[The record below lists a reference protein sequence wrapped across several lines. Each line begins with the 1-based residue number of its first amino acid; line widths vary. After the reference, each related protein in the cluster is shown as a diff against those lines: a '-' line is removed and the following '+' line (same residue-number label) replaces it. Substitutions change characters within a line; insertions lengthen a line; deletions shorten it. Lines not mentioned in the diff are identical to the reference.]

1 LGRPSL
7 FSGHLVHKVAAS
19 AQSPRKIAPAV
30 RQLPFAFVAPATSAD
45 FAAAVT
51 TFGIHS
57 SRILVTWAAK
67 WWALF
72 ADTVVPGLLV
82 AAAAAAGG
90 RRPAA

>member
-1 LGRPSL
+1 LGRQGL
-7 FSGHLVHKVAAS
+7 FSGHPVHKVAAS

-67 WWALF
+67 WWASSRTPWCP
-72 ADTVVPGLLV
+72 DCSSRR
-82 AAAAAAGG
+82 